1 MSIKSLEGA
10 GRGGALSSAEAS
22 ILCVVGR
29 LGRKK
34 KRARGARYEGEKEK
48 RGSRLSPLPIFPCAL
63 SNFSNY
69 CYFYMDTQREPMRRT
84 EGRGEGGG
92 GGCTAI
98 NPDAVPSVHVTKV
111 ATCTGKHSIFRIS
124 RKIEECEQS
133 TYKVNSRFSEFI
145 TFIPCALI
153 CQKLVNFLELNSKK
167 NCIEV

>member
-10 GRGGALSSAEAS
+10 GGGVGGSLLRRGLFVLWGGWGERKRERAGHDRKGKKRREVPAFSLFPSSPARFLIFPIIAIFIGIPSGSLCGGERGG
-22 ILCVVGR
+22 GR
-29 LGRKK
+29 
-34 KRARGARYEGEKEK
+34 
-48 RGSRLSPLPIFPCAL
+48 
-63 SNFSNY
+63 
-69 CYFYMDTQREPMRRT
+69 
-84 EGRGEGGG
+84 GGG
-92 GGCTAI
+92 GVCTAI
-98 NPDAVPSVHVTKV
+98 NPDAVPSVHVTKM

-133 TYKVNSRFSEFI
+133 TFKVNSRFSEFI

>member
-10 GRGGALSSAEAS
+10 GGGALSSAEAS

-48 RGSRLSPLPIFPCAL
+48 RGSRLFPLPIFPCAL

-92 GGCTAI
+92 GLHRYKPRRRPLG
-98 NPDAVPSVHVTKV
+98 
-111 ATCTGKHSIFRIS
+111 TC
-124 RKIEECEQS
+124 
-133 TYKVNSRFSEFI
+133 N
-145 TFIPCALI
+145 
-153 CQKLVNFLELNSKK
+153 
-167 NCIEV
+167 